1 MYTVSFGFKAWLLRG
16 LPVVMAAGIGLRETK
31 LSSEESFKALWDSA
45 TDYILFECL
54 DDAGNAQGLA
64 VGAVTSRYHAD
75 GDGAFIKLDY
85 VAASDEYYAHWIVDE
100 GGSAKWH
107 HVCRRSWSSC
117 RRKVGRDQIVHIQK
131 MAWITLEDVE
141 ACLRQWKVK
150 RLDRSLPGGRR
161 KPVTPVDDA
170 KAPKEADLQTAS
182 KAKAA
187 KPPRGEERRGD
198 GRGDSEDSRG
208 GSAELSGAEDDDVGR
223 SNASK
228 PRSGRKHSRR
238 RRSHRDSRSPR
249 RCRPEEARGSVGD
262 LTRGHRKKKSDKSSP
277 LDAILEDD
285 GAGPFE
291 ADSRLEVLRRSLEEK
306 KQKKPE
312 AKEGASAV
320 LARRVQAGVEGS
332 KKRRKESEQDKVKRA
347 LKTLS
352 KTKEEA
358 SSSSLDD
365 SDDDAAVFGVGRGDS
380 DLLSRQRKLRK
391 LSSEKPGALL
401 VKGFSLMHEQLG
413 TLYGDPATST
423 SSEAV
428 LQPGALRYLLTTALP
443 LVDVKKVGEEKVREL
458 RTLASTLDLV
468 VSGRVGMAG
477 DMLMQRFKSLLMA
490 LKDGSSAASRYL
502 ELVPME
508 LYPTAATLEESD
520 FARSL
525 AVKNAKS
532 EALLSRVRSTG

>member
-75 GDGAFIKLDY
+75 ATVPSSSWTMLLRLTSITPTGLSTRVDRPSGITS
-85 VAASDEYYAHWIVDE
+85 AA
-100 GGSAKWH
+100 G
-107 HVCRRSWSSC
+107 SWSSC

-332 KKRRKESEQDKVKRA
+332 KEKRKESEQDKVKRA

-358 SSSSLDD
+358 SSSSL
-365 SDDDAAVFGVGRGDS
+365 
-380 DLLSRQRKLRK
+380 
-391 LSSEKPGALL
+391 
-401 VKGFSLMHEQLG
+401 
-413 TLYGDPATST
+413 
-423 SSEAV
+423 
-428 LQPGALRYLLTTALP
+428 
-443 LVDVKKVGEEKVREL
+443 
-458 RTLASTLDLV
+458 
-468 VSGRVGMAG
+468 
-477 DMLMQRFKSLLMA
+477 
-490 LKDGSSAASRYL
+490 
-502 ELVPME
+502 
-508 LYPTAATLEESD
+508 
-520 FARSL
+520 
-525 AVKNAKS
+525 
-532 EALLSRVRSTG
+532 